1 MLSSYVWCWLY
12 FRFKDVIDCEL
23 ITVKA
28 FNSSYTVSSYRL
40 AKLSEGF
47 YKEKL
52 AMERKQTELLES
64 MSKQN
69 TTLDGVYCL
78 ILSIWKIWYWLVVAE
93 HVCHLATGM
102 PLFIVVNQFIVLAY
116 HFCCCTWRCW
126 LTEMNASRWCQ
137 VSSQKKQV
145 ASKQRLS
152 E

>member
-1 MLSSYVWCWLY
+1 
-12 FRFKDVIDCEL
+12 VIDCEL

-78 ILSIWKIWYWLVVAE
+78 ILSI
-93 HVCHLATGM
+93 
-102 PLFIVVNQFIVLAY
+102 
-116 HFCCCTWRCW
+116 
-126 LTEMNASRWCQ
+126 
-137 VSSQKKQV
+137 
-145 ASKQRLS
+145 
-152 E
+152 